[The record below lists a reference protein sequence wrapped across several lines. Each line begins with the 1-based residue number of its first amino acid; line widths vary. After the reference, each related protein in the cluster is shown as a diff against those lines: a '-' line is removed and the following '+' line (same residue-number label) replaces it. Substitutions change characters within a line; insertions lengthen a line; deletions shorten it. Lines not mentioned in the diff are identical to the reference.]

1 MRPQLPLTAAAAAA
15 CTALALGTAGPA
27 AAAVHTP
34 HGAGHA
40 APAAH
45 QPLPRAPLPD
55 AATLARQINTL
66 RDAGGVL
73 TPVTDLLRTVA
84 AAKDGKVPAA
94 EANRLGDAAT
104 HAITAA
110 KPKAAATGTRPDAAA
125 KPKATVT
132 QALDGLQKSV
142 DALVTAA
149 KAGNATKARTGTSD
163 AVTKLVN
170 VLVADVLAGGLPK
183 PDLPGLPD
191 LPTMP
196 ATSTT
201 LPSTSTL
208 PSSDRPATTTL
219 PADVPA
225 VSTLPAPAVPGMAG
239 LYR

>member
-1 MRPQLPLTAAAAAA
+1 M
-15 CTALALGTAGPA
+15 
-27 AAAVHTP
+27 
-34 HGAGHA
+34 
-40 APAAH
+40 
-45 QPLPRAPLPD
+45 PD

-110 KPKAAATGTRPDAAA
+110 KPKAAATDARSAA
-125 KPKATVT
+125 PTPTVT
-132 QALDGLQKSV
+132 QALDGLRKSV

-149 KAGNATKARTGTSD
+149 KAGNATKARAGTSD

-170 VLVADVLAGGLPK
+170 VLVADVLDGGLPK
-183 PDLPGLPD
+183 PDLPGLPA
-191 LPTMP
+191 LPGMP
-196 ATSTT
+196 AASPE

-208 PSSDRPATTTL
+208 PSSDQPATTTL

-225 VSTLPAPAVPGMAG
+225 ASTLPAPAVPGMAG